1 MSQVHKD
8 CVLWTQVVNAS
19 EAMEKHSWPNGV
31 TSWNDTVKFAQLVF
45 GRDVPMENYW
55 HRLPHASDK
64 SFLLFARG
72 ACGSNTPLSQVADWI
87 QPHFAE
93 IAQKERE
100 IGNHNNPLKSQRM
113 QARGSVVTHYFSAQ
127 LTRAPCTCRTGF
139 GADANHKHV
148 PTASDMW
155 INGRNF
161 ARLWD
166 ATLLS
171 NFACFQNRD
180 VRPVWL
186 HKSWQALWNWND
198 HMQGHG
204 IDPHVDY
211 AETYSSL
218 DPIVSLSFGRGGVLT
233 LGPKKGGRPT
243 KMLFQEDGDALVM
256 AGAFQSEFVHG
267 VPKRAS
273 WRNLQ
278 LQSMYNSL
286 MDWEKCGVAREI
298 EMHEAAA
305 PGASHVR
312 LNCTIR
318 WHDTHF
324 EGCPA
329 IRGSKPA
336 VAGEDQL
343 PDPWAVD
350 EPLYPV
356 VGAASSGQFAG
367 IKLSECAGA
376 EQFQADTNFA
386 ASSSGQFTGINLSE
400 RAGAE
405 QVQADTNVAAASSGE
420 FAGIKLSERAGAE
433 HVQAVDHRCE
443 NLHDKEVQVGQS
455 LSDIVQTLLACL
467 DQCVQQSELFK
478 LVLHSVPWA
487 VQAAIHEGTLRS
499 LAASVEQLRKQLL
512 AASEAV
518 AELGNDWNHAVQ
530 YNCLNLMGLAVAQ
543 RQAMHM
549 EFDRLCTH
557 EGPCLVETVPNKPYQ
572 NCLRDHMSYR
582 KCLLSHY
589 QLELLL
595 LEGLSASEMKK
606 HGEIAFDLT
615 QLQDGNLLA
624 QLECAARS
632 PTQGKQC
639 YNTYMGMDEYGI
651 TAGSVVLMKALELG
665 YVCESEKCRRVQIQQ
680 RCFKELFATLDE
692 TEILKCLQK
701 GFSIALEHLRTLDVG
716 KKLCDRASDN
726 LHSQDYNIWVWLW
739 KVG

>member
-1 MSQVHKD
+1 M
-8 CVLWTQVVNAS
+8 VNRV

-45 GRDVPMENYW
+45 GMDVPMENYGR
-55 HRLPHASDK
+55 RLPHASNK

-87 QPHFAE
+87 EPHFGD

-113 QARGSVVTHYFSAQ
+113 QAKGSVVTHYFSAQ

-180 VRPVWL
+180 LRPVWL
-186 HKSWQALWNWND
+186 NKSWQVLWNWND
-198 HMQGHG
+198 HMQGHS

-286 MDWEKCGVAREI
+286 MDWETGGVAREI

-318 WHDTHF
+318 WHDTHTLKGVRQF
-324 EGCPA
+324 
-329 IRGSKPA
+329 
-336 VAGEDQL
+336 
-343 PDPWAVD
+343 
-350 EPLYPV
+350 
-356 VGAASSGQFAG
+356 VG
-367 IKLSECAGA
+367 L
-376 EQFQADTNFA
+376 NR
-386 ASSSGQFTGINLSE
+386 LLLE
-400 RAGAE
+400 RTSCQIHGLWMNHCI
-405 QVQADTNVAAASSGE
+405 QW
-420 FAGIKLSERAGAE
+420 
-433 HVQAVDHRCE
+433 
-443 NLHDKEVQVGQS
+443 
-455 LSDIVQTLLACL
+455 
-467 DQCVQQSELFK
+467 
-478 LVLHSVPWA
+478 LVLHLQVSLLVSSCWSV
-487 VQAAIHEGTLRS
+487 
-499 LAASVEQLRKQLL
+499 
-512 AASEAV
+512 
-518 AELGNDWNHAVQ
+518 
-530 YNCLNLMGLAVAQ
+530 
-543 RQAMHM
+543 
-549 EFDRLCTH
+549 
-557 EGPCLVETVPNKPYQ
+557 LV
-572 NCLRDHMSYR
+572 
-582 KCLLSHY
+582 LS
-589 QLELLL
+589 
-595 LEGLSASEMKK
+595 K
-606 HGEIAFDLT
+606 
-615 QLQDGNLLA
+615 
-624 QLECAARS
+624 
-632 PTQGKQC
+632 
-639 YNTYMGMDEYGI
+639 
-651 TAGSVVLMKALELG
+651 
-665 YVCESEKCRRVQIQQ
+665 
-680 RCFKELFATLDE
+680 
-692 TEILKCLQK
+692 
-701 GFSIALEHLRTLDVG
+701 FSR
-716 KKLCDRASDN
+716 
-726 LHSQDYNIWVWLW
+726 
-739 KVG
+739 

>member
-1 MSQVHKD
+1 M
-8 CVLWTQVVNAS
+8 
-19 EAMEKHSWPNGV
+19 
-31 TSWNDTVKFAQLVF
+31 
-45 GRDVPMENYW
+45 
-55 HRLPHASDK
+55 
-64 SFLLFARG
+64 
-72 ACGSNTPLSQVADWI
+72 
-87 QPHFAE
+87 
-93 IAQKERE
+93 
-100 IGNHNNPLKSQRM
+100 
-113 QARGSVVTHYFSAQ
+113 THYFSAQ

-171 NFACFQNRD
+171 NFACFENRD

-198 HMQGHG
+198 HMQGHS

-211 AETYSSL
+211 ADAYSSL

-243 KMLFQEDGDALVM
+243 KMLFQENGDALVM

-267 VPKRAS
+267 VPKRAIWS
-273 WRNLQ
+273 NLQ
-278 LQSMYNSL
+278 LQPMYNSL
-286 MDWEKCGVAREI
+286 MDWEKRGVASEI

-312 LNCTIR
+312 MNCTIR

-324 EGCPA
+324 KGCPA

-376 EQFQADTNFA
+376 EQVQADTNVA

-433 HVQAVDHRCE
+433 QVQAVDHRCE

-478 LVLHSVPWA
+478 LVLHSIPLA
-487 VQAAIHEGTLRS
+487 VEAAIHAGTLRS

-518 AELGNDWNHAVQ
+518 AQLGNDWNHAVQ
-530 YNCLNLMGLAVAQ
+530 YNCLNVMGLAVAQ
-543 RQAMHM
+543 RQEMHM

-557 EGPCLVETVPNKPYQ
+557 EGPWLVETVPNKPYQ
-572 NCLRDHMSYR
+572 NCLRDYSAYR

-595 LEGLSASEMKK
+595 QGLSASKMKK

-624 QLECAARS
+624 QLQCARRS
-632 PTQGKQC
+632 PTQAKQC
-639 YNTYMGMDEYGI
+639 YNTYLGMDEYGI
-651 TAGSVVLMKALELG
+651 SPGSVVLMKALELG
-665 YVCESEKCRRVQIQQ
+665 YVRESEKCRRVQTQQ
-680 RCFKELFATLDE
+680 HRFKELFATLDD

-716 KKLCDRASDN
+716 KKLCDRPSDN
-726 LHSQDYNIWVWLW
+726 LPSQGYYIWVWLC
-739 KVG
+739 KVD

>member
-1 MSQVHKD
+1 MQGSWNINFTHQNIVVFRCNCRHSMSQVHKD
-8 CVLWTQVVNAS
+8 WGLWTQMVNRV

-45 GRDVPMENYW
+45 GMDVPMENYGR
-55 HRLPHASDK
+55 RLPHASNK

-87 QPHFAE
+87 EPHFGD

-113 QARGSVVTHYFSAQ
+113 QAKGSVVTHYFSAQ

-180 VRPVWL
+180 LRPVWL
-186 HKSWQALWNWND
+186 NKSWQVLWNWND
-198 HMQGHG
+198 HMQGHS

-286 MDWEKCGVAREI
+286 MDWEKGGVAREI

-336 VAGEDQL
+336 VAGEDQVARSMGCG
-343 PDPWAVD
+343 WTIVSSGWCCIFRSVCW
-350 EPLYPV
+350 YQV
-356 VGAASSGQFAG
+356 VGACWCWASSG
-367 IKLSECAGA
+367 
-376 EQFQADTNFA
+376 
-386 ASSSGQFTGINLSE
+386 
-400 RAGAE
+400 R
-405 QVQADTNVAAASSGE
+405 
-420 FAGIKLSERAGAE
+420 
-433 HVQAVDHRCE
+433 
-443 NLHDKEVQVGQS
+443 
-455 LSDIVQTLLACL
+455 
-467 DQCVQQSELFK
+467 
-478 LVLHSVPWA
+478 
-487 VQAAIHEGTLRS
+487 
-499 LAASVEQLRKQLL
+499 
-512 AASEAV
+512 
-518 AELGNDWNHAVQ
+518 
-530 YNCLNLMGLAVAQ
+530 
-543 RQAMHM
+543 
-549 EFDRLCTH
+549 
-557 EGPCLVETVPNKPYQ
+557 
-572 NCLRDHMSYR
+572 
-582 KCLLSHY
+582 
-589 QLELLL
+589 
-595 LEGLSASEMKK
+595 
-606 HGEIAFDLT
+606 
-615 QLQDGNLLA
+615 
-624 QLECAARS
+624 
-632 PTQGKQC
+632 
-639 YNTYMGMDEYGI
+639 
-651 TAGSVVLMKALELG
+651 
-665 YVCESEKCRRVQIQQ
+665 
-680 RCFKELFATLDE
+680 
-692 TEILKCLQK
+692 
-701 GFSIALEHLRTLDVG
+701 
-716 KKLCDRASDN
+716 
-726 LHSQDYNIWVWLW
+726 
-739 KVG
+739 